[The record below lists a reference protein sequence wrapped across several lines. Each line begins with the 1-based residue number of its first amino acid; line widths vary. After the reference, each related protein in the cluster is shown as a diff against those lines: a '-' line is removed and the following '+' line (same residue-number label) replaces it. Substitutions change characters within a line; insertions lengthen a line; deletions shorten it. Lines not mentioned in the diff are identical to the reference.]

1 MLEKPPSAKE
11 MEVLMFK
18 VWTDLCAMI
27 DSLYN
32 MEHFRKR
39 RERKV

>member
-11 MEVLMFK
+11 MEELIGDSRFK
-18 VWTDLCAMI
+18 VWTDLCVMI
-27 DSLYN
+27 DSIYN

-39 RERKV
+39 